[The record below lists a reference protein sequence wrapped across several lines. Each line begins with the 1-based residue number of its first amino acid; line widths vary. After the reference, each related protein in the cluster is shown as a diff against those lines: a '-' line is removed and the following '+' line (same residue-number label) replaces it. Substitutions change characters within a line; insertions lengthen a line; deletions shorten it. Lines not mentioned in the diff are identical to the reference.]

1 MGLRSIGYDVGFFIV
16 LREILYSLS
25 QMSHEPLAA
34 FYVPIYQALREEW
47 TLVLLEEINILNELS
62 QAQAAVD
69 KIDSALDRF
78 SGRVSNA
85 VNENTDGKTR
95 KQIRAALF
103 KGRSLGKFRRPVLNS
118 QLRAMA
124 DWSDTLTKC
133 GVPVLVAMAAEAAE
147 LSTAGKGAEALRNT
161 AQKKNRDFRDVGM
174 RKQFID
180 KVNATRKESHG
191 GLGKL
196 PFQNPALPQDFAQT
210 FFYSEPPREDEE
222 TMDEVKTS
230 IEALEAQLAERHALL
245 TKLEEE
251 AAAEAKAAQEEAA
264 DDLEADDLEAQGQAL
279 LKRAAEL
286 KAKKKKK

>member
-1 MGLRSIGYDVGFFIV
+1 MGLRSIGYGVGFFIV
-16 LREILYSLS
+16 LREILYTLS

-34 FYVPIYQALREEW
+34 AYVPAYQALREEW
-47 TLVLLEEINILNELS
+47 KLVLLEEISILDQLA

-69 KIDSALDRF
+69 KVDNLLDSF

-85 VNENTDGKTR
+85 VNESTDGKTR

-103 KGRSLGKFRRPVLNS
+103 KGKSLGKFRRPVLNS

-124 DWSDTLTKC
+124 DWSETLAKC
-133 GVPVLVAMAAEAAE
+133 GVPALIAMAQEAAE
-147 LSTAGKGAEALRNT
+147 LTTAGKGVEALRNT

-180 KVNATRKESHG
+180 KVNATRTESHG
-191 GLGKL
+191 LLGKL

-210 FFYSEPPREDEE
+210 FFYSDPPRENEE
-222 TMDEVKTS
+222 TIDEVKTS
-230 IEALEAQLAERHALL
+230 IEALEAQLATRRALL

-251 AAAEAKAAQEEAA
+251 AANEAQAAQDEAA
-264 DDLEADDLEAQGQAL
+264 DEQEADDLEAQGQAL
-279 LKRAAEL
+279 LKRAAEI
-286 KAKKKKK
+286 KAKKKK